1 MNYKRCC
8 RITDLKC
15 IDTSVL
21 RLVKHEHCERFV
33 DIAILLLDVKIDALQ
48 KLCRVRI
55 LYPLYNI
62 KLCVALWL

>member
-33 DIAILLLDVKIDALQ
+33 DINILFKLQLSIIFLYLDICSYKFIYIFKQ
-48 KLCRVRI
+48 
-55 LYPLYNI
+55 
-62 KLCVALWL
+62 